1 MSAAYDFL
9 KECRHFWVT
18 STNYGCPACRPFG
31 AAAEYMGAIYISTG
45 KAKDVYKQLK
55 KNAFVQITALKEG
68 TREWLRLDAT
78 AEERTS
84 FSEKQMMLDACP
96 DLKKHFSSPDCPSF
110 ALFRLNDCRA
120 LLYTDDGIRNID

>member
-1 MSAAYDFL
+1 MGDKYKL
-9 KECRHFWVT
+9 RT
-18 STNYGCPACRPFG
+18 SRLPSVRSGGRIYGSH
-31 AAAEYMGAIYISTG
+31 IYISTG